1 MDKLRMMNKNI
12 FEKNLV
18 ASLIELLKC
27 PDEEAVTY
35 KFMITPV
42 FEANKNYNS
51 NDDIMRLIYFSEKNI
66 KDRVFNI
73 GDVVKLFSALCP
85 LYPMWIQVSICDRKN
100 KIIELRNSMRFRRP
114 SQIQN
119 VDTGHPPFIVVA

>member
-18 ASLIELLKC
+18 ASLIELLKYS
-27 PDEEAVTY
+27 DEEVVTY
-35 KFMITPV
+35 KFMITPI

-51 NDDIMRLIYFSEKNI
+51 KDDFMRLIYFSEKNI

-73 GDVVKLFSALCP
+73 GDVVNLFSALSP
-85 LYPMWIQVSICDRKN
+85 LYPMWIEVSIYDNRSKV
-100 KIIELRNSMRFRRP
+100 IELRHSLRFRRP

-119 VDTGHPPFIVVA
+119 VETGHPPFIVVT

>member
-1 MDKLRMMNKNI
+1 MDKLRIMNKNI

-27 PDEEAVTY
+27 SYEEVVTY
-35 KFMITPV
+35 KFMITPI

-51 NDDIMRLIYFSEKNI
+51 KDDFMRLTYFSEKNI

-73 GDVVKLFSALCP
+73 GDVVNLFSALSP
-85 LYPMWIQVSICDRKN
+85 LYPMWIKVSIYDNRGKV
-100 KIIELRNSMRFRRP
+100 IELRHSLRFRKP

-119 VDTGHPPFIVVA
+119 VDTGHPPFIVVT

>member
-1 MDKLRMMNKNI
+1 MDKLRMMNKDI

-27 PDEEAVTY
+27 SDEEVVTY
-35 KFMITPV
+35 KFMITPI

-51 NDDIMRLIYFSEKNI
+51 KDDFMHLIFFSEKNI

-73 GDVVKLFSALCP
+73 GDVVNLFSGLSP
-85 LYPMWIQVSICDRKN
+85 LYPMWIEVSICDRRN
-100 KIIELRNSMRFRRP
+100 KVIERRHSLRFRRP

-119 VDTGHPPFIVVA
+119 VDTGHPPFIVVT